1 MMYSAG
7 NTAKQWILEQL
18 SERFADS
25 PAFILDLACGT
36 GWIWESFL
44 TAHQG
49 VRVTGVDFDKRA
61 ITEGRKHY
69 QGHARIDLRIGD
81 AQRPVEEEAYD
92 AVIALS
98 AIEHVV
104 DRPAFLQ
111 TVFRALKR
119 GGIAYLNY
127 DAGHFRSSNLR
138 ERLMVPVSQAL
149 AVIGIQGPYM
159 KKVDDALFCAQA
171 EHAGFRVL
179 GLRKH
184 NLAVLKGIMRGAP
197 EETIR
202 SWYELEEALGKSA
215 SLDALDPIMLS
226 TTVVLEK
233 V

>member
-1 MMYSAG
+1 M
-7 NTAKQWILEQL
+7 
-18 SERFADS
+18 
-25 PAFILDLACGT
+25 
-36 GWIWESFL
+36 
-44 TAHQG
+44 AHQG

-61 ITEGRKHY
+61 ITEGKKHY
-69 QGHARIDLRIGD
+69 QEHSRIALRVGD
-81 AQRPVEEEAYD
+81 AQHPVEEEAYD

-127 DAGHFRSSNLR
+127 DVGHFRSSSLR
-138 ERLMVPVSQAL
+138 ERMMVPISQAL
-149 AVIGIQGPYM
+149 AAVGIQGPYM
-159 KKVDDALFCAQA
+159 KKVDDTLFCAQA

-184 NLAVLKGIMRGAP
+184 NVASLKGIMRGAP
-197 EETIR
+197 EETVQ
-202 SWYELEEALGKSA
+202 SWYDFEEALGRSM
-215 SLDALDPIMLS
+215 SLDVLDRIMLS